1 MKRHRQKPNE
11 EYNFW
16 QPATDM
22 MSGLVFV
29 LVLIIALLGLYLLS
43 DYTGYEEASSVSS
56 EGPSSSGT
64 GWNNNDP
71 GGWYYDGGTGDGDG
85 DGNGQFDQQIIQTG
99 GGGGYGEDGIKTAVF
114 VEVVDDETERRI
126 PEAGVTFELYRT
138 DTTHLQNGSLQTL
151 NTYYPE
157 KINYRDYETTEEG
170 VFYLPEKIW
179 QGSYYFHELSEP
191 EGYDAAGDTY
201 YDVNR
206 MYDWPD
212 PYVVQIRLSPCKN
225 IIRIQMNDAETQLPV
240 GGGTFRVI
248 AAEDIVTKDGTVRY
262 TQGQYADTIVC
273 DENGYGESKE
283 LYLGNYT
290 VQQQTAPN
298 YYTTMQEDLNVEV
311 EKKNGEDP
319 ELHEIDAEKTKIALS
334 VTDELNSTGLEGVTF
349 AVSNERTGITQTVTT
364 DAAGNVLLTD
374 LDKIDGDYLIRFM
387 SSHPKD
393 ATNRLFDVMAK
404 CSHVAKQ
411 LHLPVQSGSDRI
423 LKEMNRHYTVAQ
435 YMDLV
440 NYAKE
445 KIPGVTFSSDIIVG
459 FPGETEED
467 FQATLDLIQ
476 QVKYMQLFTFIYSKR
491 TGTIAAK
498 LPDPATHAE
507 KAARMD
513 RLLKL
518 QDSIAFPMIAAMA
531 GQTVKV
537 LVEAAGRT
545 PGTLNGRL
553 DNNLVVEFP
562 AEESLIGQYANVRL
576 TGSRAA
582 LLVGE
587 LAE

>member
-85 DGNGQFDQQIIQTG
+85 DGNGQFDQHIIQTG

-179 QGSYYFHELSEP
+179 QGSYYFHELTEP
-191 EGYDAAGDTY
+191 VGYDAAGGTY

-262 TQGQYADTIVC
+262 TQGQYPDTIVC

-374 LDKIDGDYLIRFM
+374 LDKSTTYHIREQQ
-387 SSHPKD
+387 
-393 ATNRLFDVMAK
+393 TL
-404 CSHVAKQ
+404 
-411 LHLPVQSGSDRI
+411 
-423 LKEMNRHYTVAQ
+423 E
-435 YMDLV
+435 
-440 NYAKE
+440 NY
-445 KIPGVTFSSDIIVG
+445 
-459 FPGETEED
+459 
-467 FQATLDLIQ
+467 
-476 QVKYMQLFTFIYSKR
+476 
-491 TGTIAAK
+491 
-498 LPDPATHAE
+498 
-507 KAARMD
+507 
-513 RLLKL
+513 
-518 QDSIAFPMIAAMA
+518 
-531 GQTVKV
+531 
-537 LVEAAGRT
+537 
-545 PGTLNGRL
+545 RL
-553 DNNLVVEFP
+553 DNTDYTMTVAADGRIDGL
-562 AEESLIGQYANVRL
+562 S
-576 TGSRAA
+576 TAA
-582 LLVGE
+582 LSITNRMLRVSIHAVDMVLRSDTADEQLSLYNAQDQLIQTWTTNGSGEMFTDLTEGSYYVVRGEPNAENAKKYNFTVQDTARQQNWNVPVFTLRSAIALAVLAVIAAGVIWLLVFLWGV
-587 LAE
+587 LARRKARKAAEAQKEEKNEEDSNKKES

>member
-1 MKRHRQKPNE
+1 MKRHRQEPNE

-179 QGSYYFHELSEP
+179 QGSYYFHELTEP

-273 DENGYGESKE
+273 DEKGYGESKE

-290 VQQQTAPN
+290 VQQQTSPN

-374 LDKIDGDYLIRFM
+374 LDKSTTYHIREQQ
-387 SSHPKD
+387 
-393 ATNRLFDVMAK
+393 TL
-404 CSHVAKQ
+404 
-411 LHLPVQSGSDRI
+411 
-423 LKEMNRHYTVAQ
+423 E
-435 YMDLV
+435 
-440 NYAKE
+440 NY
-445 KIPGVTFSSDIIVG
+445 
-459 FPGETEED
+459 
-467 FQATLDLIQ
+467 
-476 QVKYMQLFTFIYSKR
+476 
-491 TGTIAAK
+491 
-498 LPDPATHAE
+498 
-507 KAARMD
+507 
-513 RLLKL
+513 
-518 QDSIAFPMIAAMA
+518 
-531 GQTVKV
+531 
-537 LVEAAGRT
+537 
-545 PGTLNGRL
+545 RL
-553 DNNLVVEFP
+553 DNTDYTMTVAADGRIDGL
-562 AEESLIGQYANVRL
+562 S
-576 TGSRAA
+576 TAA
-582 LLVGE
+582 LSITNRMLRVSIHAVDMVLRSDTADEKLSLYNAQDQLIQTWTTNGSGEMFTDLTEGSYYVVRGEPNAENAKKYNFTVQDTARQQNWNVPVFTLRSAIALAVLAVIAAGVIWLLVFLWGV
-587 LAE
+587 LARRKARKAAEAQKEEKNEEDSNKKES

>member
-179 QGSYYFHELSEP
+179 QGSYYFHELTEP

-262 TQGQYADTIVC
+262 TQGQYADAIVC

-374 LDKIDGDYLIRFM
+374 LDKSTTYHIREQQ
-387 SSHPKD
+387 
-393 ATNRLFDVMAK
+393 TL
-404 CSHVAKQ
+404 
-411 LHLPVQSGSDRI
+411 
-423 LKEMNRHYTVAQ
+423 E
-435 YMDLV
+435 
-440 NYAKE
+440 NY
-445 KIPGVTFSSDIIVG
+445 
-459 FPGETEED
+459 
-467 FQATLDLIQ
+467 
-476 QVKYMQLFTFIYSKR
+476 
-491 TGTIAAK
+491 
-498 LPDPATHAE
+498 
-507 KAARMD
+507 
-513 RLLKL
+513 
-518 QDSIAFPMIAAMA
+518 
-531 GQTVKV
+531 
-537 LVEAAGRT
+537 
-545 PGTLNGRL
+545 RL
-553 DNNLVVEFP
+553 DNTDYTMTVAADGRIDGL
-562 AEESLIGQYANVRL
+562 S
-576 TGSRAA
+576 TAA
-582 LLVGE
+582 LSITNRMLRVSIHAVDMVLRSDTADEQLSLYNAQDQLIQTWTTNGSGEMFTDLTEGSYYVVRGEPNAENAKKYNFTVQDTARQQNWNVPVFTLRSAIALAVLAVIAAGVIWLLVFLWGV
-587 LAE
+587 LARRKARKAAEAQKEEKNEEDSNKKES

>member
-179 QGSYYFHELSEP
+179 QGSYYFHELTEP

-262 TQGQYADTIVC
+262 THGQYADTIVC

-374 LDKIDGDYLIRFM
+374 LDKNTTYHIREQQ
-387 SSHPKD
+387 
-393 ATNRLFDVMAK
+393 TL
-404 CSHVAKQ
+404 
-411 LHLPVQSGSDRI
+411 
-423 LKEMNRHYTVAQ
+423 E
-435 YMDLV
+435 
-440 NYAKE
+440 NY
-445 KIPGVTFSSDIIVG
+445 
-459 FPGETEED
+459 
-467 FQATLDLIQ
+467 
-476 QVKYMQLFTFIYSKR
+476 
-491 TGTIAAK
+491 
-498 LPDPATHAE
+498 
-507 KAARMD
+507 
-513 RLLKL
+513 
-518 QDSIAFPMIAAMA
+518 
-531 GQTVKV
+531 
-537 LVEAAGRT
+537 
-545 PGTLNGRL
+545 RL
-553 DNNLVVEFP
+553 DNTDYTMTVAADGRIDGL
-562 AEESLIGQYANVRL
+562 S
-576 TGSRAA
+576 TAA
-582 LLVGE
+582 LSITNRMLRVSIHAVDMVLRSDTADEQLSLYNAQDQLIQTWTTNGSGEMFTDLTEGSYYVVRGEPNAENAKKYNFTVQDTARQQNWNVPVFTLRSAIALAVLAVIAAGVIWLLVFLWGV
-587 LAE
+587 LARRKARKAAEAQKEEKNEEDSNKKES

>member
-179 QGSYYFHELSEP
+179 QGSYYFHELTEP

-225 IIRIQMNDAETQLPV
+225 IIRIQMNDAET
-240 GGGTFRVI
+240 
-248 AAEDIVTKDGTVRY
+248 
-262 TQGQYADTIVC
+262 
-273 DENGYGESKE
+273 
-283 LYLGNYT
+283 
-290 VQQQTAPN
+290 
-298 YYTTMQEDLNVEV
+298 
-311 EKKNGEDP
+311 
-319 ELHEIDAEKTKIALS
+319 
-334 VTDELNSTGLEGVTF
+334 
-349 AVSNERTGITQTVTT
+349 
-364 DAAGNVLLTD
+364 
-374 LDKIDGDYLIRFM
+374 
-387 SSHPKD
+387 
-393 ATNRLFDVMAK
+393 
-404 CSHVAKQ
+404 
-411 LHLPVQSGSDRI
+411 
-423 LKEMNRHYTVAQ
+423 
-435 YMDLV
+435 
-440 NYAKE
+440 
-445 KIPGVTFSSDIIVG
+445 
-459 FPGETEED
+459 
-467 FQATLDLIQ
+467 
-476 QVKYMQLFTFIYSKR
+476 
-491 TGTIAAK
+491 
-498 LPDPATHAE
+498 
-507 KAARMD
+507 
-513 RLLKL
+513 
-518 QDSIAFPMIAAMA
+518 
-531 GQTVKV
+531 
-537 LVEAAGRT
+537 
-545 PGTLNGRL
+545 
-553 DNNLVVEFP
+553 
-562 AEESLIGQYANVRL
+562 
-576 TGSRAA
+576 
-582 LLVGE
+582 
-587 LAE
+587 

>member
-179 QGSYYFHELSEP
+179 QGSYYFHELTEP

-262 TQGQYADTIVC
+262 TQGQYADTTVC

-374 LDKIDGDYLIRFM
+374 LDKSTTYHIREQQ
-387 SSHPKD
+387 
-393 ATNRLFDVMAK
+393 TL
-404 CSHVAKQ
+404 
-411 LHLPVQSGSDRI
+411 
-423 LKEMNRHYTVAQ
+423 E
-435 YMDLV
+435 
-440 NYAKE
+440 NY
-445 KIPGVTFSSDIIVG
+445 
-459 FPGETEED
+459 
-467 FQATLDLIQ
+467 
-476 QVKYMQLFTFIYSKR
+476 
-491 TGTIAAK
+491 
-498 LPDPATHAE
+498 
-507 KAARMD
+507 
-513 RLLKL
+513 
-518 QDSIAFPMIAAMA
+518 
-531 GQTVKV
+531 
-537 LVEAAGRT
+537 
-545 PGTLNGRL
+545 RL
-553 DNNLVVEFP
+553 DNTDYTMTVAADGRIDGL
-562 AEESLIGQYANVRL
+562 S
-576 TGSRAA
+576 TAA
-582 LLVGE
+582 LSITNRMLRVSIHAVDMVLRSDTADEQLSLYNAQDQLIQTWTTNGSGEMFTDLTEGSYYVVRGEPNAENAKKYNFTVQDTARQQNWNVPVFTLRSAIALAVLAVIAAGVIWLLVFLWGV
-587 LAE
+587 LARRKARKAAEAQKEEKNEEDSNKKES